1 MAVRVGC
8 VGCAATL
15 APARPPRFRNRVIE
29 WRRRGERGHACGG
42 NAGGALARPA
52 IRALLSPSVP
62 PSPHPRAPPPL
73 SSLLALDR
81 LRRQVAQ
88 AQRRLE
94 RRADAR
100 EVRLQRRRHPRRP
113 PTPPPRPPAARL
125 SRRRSV
131 AKEDS
136 RRLTEGRP
144 RPPLRARLR
153 QTPVR
158 EAIFRKKGSVEAAC
172 EKAGENSVAGG
183 LERWAFDHHHRCPS
197 LSRRP
202 HGRVPRAGARR

>member
-73 SSLLALDR
+73 SSLLALNR

-125 SRRRSV
+125 SRPAGRSQKRRGL
-131 AKEDS
+131 KEVDRGKAS
-136 RRLTEGRP
+136 RLP
-144 RPPLRARLR
+144 RSGLH

-158 EAIFRKKGSVEAAC
+158 EAIFRKKGSAEAAC
-172 EKAGENSVAGG
+172 EKAGENSDSG
-183 LERWAFDHHHRCPS
+183 WA
-197 LSRRP
+197 
-202 HGRVPRAGARR
+202 